1 MTIQINDRLLGS
13 HIKSARKRLRLTQAV
28 AAERIGVSTGYYASL
43 ERGDTRINLDRLFAI
58 CIVMRISPASILDKC
73 CYELT
78 QMELSLLDEP
88 EDKRKLKLLIEK
100 STPPVLKS
108 MYAVCEALFAEYEK
122 I

>member
-1 MTIQINDRLLGS
+1 MNVQINDKLLGS
-13 HIKSARKRLRLTQAV
+13 HIKSARKKMRLTQA
-28 AAERIGVSTGYYASL
+28 ATAERIGVSTGYYASL

-58 CIVMRISPASILDKC
+58 CLALRISPASILDKC

-78 QMELSLLDEP
+78 QMDLSLLDEP

-100 STPPVLKS
+100 STPPVLRS
-108 MYAVCEALFAEYEK
+108 MCVICEALVAEYEK